1 MAVARKERLADARGQ
16 HARRSGD
23 VSRQGQPAHDA
34 GDRVLQVTA
43 SRLRGTMRTPDFVA
57 HLGGD
62 EFVVVLP
69 ETATI

>member
-1 MAVARKERLADARGQ
+1 MLAVSMPADRAMYR
-16 HARRSGD
+16 AK
-23 VSRQGQPAHDA
+23 VQPAHDA

-43 SRLRGTMRTPDFVA
+43 SRLRGTMRTSDFVA
-57 HLGGD
+57 HLVGD